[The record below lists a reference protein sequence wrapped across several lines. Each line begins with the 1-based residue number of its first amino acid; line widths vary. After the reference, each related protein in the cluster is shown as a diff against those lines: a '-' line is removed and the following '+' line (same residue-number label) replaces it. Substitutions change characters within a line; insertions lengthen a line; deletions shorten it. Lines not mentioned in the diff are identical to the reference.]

1 MTVHAESNAQIL
13 NTDQHFIYIL
23 GMRSEEYLRCAKG
36 HCVHICMHV
45 HLVWLDRG
53 IWKSLLNMKYVSTQS
68 GKYQNKKENE
78 LFSLYLIVIWSSN
91 GCITLSELLV
101 EGRNGAYRFLASPA
115 SGNTK
120 HIHPRSPSLQL
131 QCCSVPLPADRAA
144 PSHKPSCFAAAPASL
159 QLRTELSTTGEMDRR
174 RARPLPPRAAAV
186 RPRLEEGPC
195 VRRHQDGHADTQP
208 RPEALPQ
215 EAGPSQLRVCRP
227 SAARL
232 LHG

>member
-1 MTVHAESNAQIL
+1 MVWL
-13 NTDQHFIYIL
+13 D
-23 GMRSEEYLRCAKG
+23 M
-36 HCVHICMHV
+36 
-45 HLVWLDRG
+45 VWLDRG

-68 GKYQNKKENE
+68 GKYQNKKENK

-101 EGRNGAYRFLASPA
+101 EGCNDAYKFLASPS

-144 PSHKPSCFAAAPASL
+144 LSHKPGCFAAAPASL
-159 QLRTELSTTGEMDRR
+159 QLRTELSMMGEVDRR

-186 RPRLEEGPC
+186 RPRLEEGPRVDFKTIYIQNHIHTLLIFHYITKSALTQLLC
-195 VRRHQDGHADTQP
+195 ENLTKPVPMSMIGFLYGERRTNRNRSDGP
-208 RPEALPQ
+208 Y
-215 EAGPSQLRVCRP
+215 
-227 SAARL
+227 
-232 LHG
+232 